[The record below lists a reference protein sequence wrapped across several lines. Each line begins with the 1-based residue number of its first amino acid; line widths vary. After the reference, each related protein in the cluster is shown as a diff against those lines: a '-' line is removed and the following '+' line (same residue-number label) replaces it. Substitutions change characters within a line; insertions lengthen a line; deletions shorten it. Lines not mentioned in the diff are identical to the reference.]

1 MKNIF
6 IVFSFLSII
15 AFLSFTNKT
24 KKYTEISSNQK
35 SKDCDSIE
43 GMEKIICLINAFK
56 ATLSSPQIAN
66 LEIEY
71 TKDNIQIWSN
81 LPAAISPRL
90 GLKIGELSNDQLF
103 AAKALIKEITGSTP
117 NEGWDEIQ
125 QIWMADDFLNTKE
138 PGGKYGAGNFFI
150 AFLGTP
156 SMNGTFEILLTGH
169 HYTIANTYKNGKLAG
184 ATPRFEAVE
193 PFSFV
198 LDGKTYAPISQE
210 RDAMSA
216 LLNSLTEKQS
226 IEAKSTNIFTNIFLK
241 PLNNWEF
248 PEKRTGLQLNGLSSA
263 QKQLVINVIKTY
275 TDDISDNDAHVILAK
290 YLSELNDTYITYSGA
305 KTLSTQNDYF
315 RIDGPHIW
323 IELSVQRG
331 QVLPNEPYHFHS
343 IWRDRESDY
352 GGTRN

>member
-1 MKNIF
+1 MKYSLMVLSF
-6 IVFSFLSII
+6 LFGIVFLT
-15 AFLSFTNKT
+15 FTNKT
-24 KKYTEISSNQK
+24 NKNYETSLNQK
-35 SKDCDSIE
+35 SHDCDAVT
-43 GMEKIICLINAFK
+43 GMEKVICLVNAFK
-56 ATLSSPQIAN
+56 ATLSSSQIPN

-71 TKDNIQIWSN
+71 TKDNIEIWSN

-90 GLKIGELSNDQLF
+90 GLRMGDLSNNQLV

-117 NEGWDEIQ
+117 NEGWDEMQ
-125 QIWMADDFLNTKE
+125 QVWMADDFLNTKE
-138 PGGKYGAGNFFI
+138 PGGKYGAGNYYI
-150 AFLGTP
+150 TFLGTP

-198 LDGKTYAPISQE
+198 WNGKTYAPISQE
-210 RDAMSA
+210 RAAMSA
-216 LLNSLTEKQS
+216 LLNSLTEKQL
-226 IEAKSTNIFTNIFLK
+226 IEAKSPNIFTNILLK

-248 PEKRTGLQLNGLSSA
+248 PEKSTGLQLIGLSPT
-263 QKQLVINVIKTY
+263 QKELVIKVIKTY
-275 TDDISDNDAHVILAK
+275 TEDISDNDASIILSK
-290 YLSELNDTYITYSGA
+290 YISELDSTFIIYSGTKA
-305 KTLSTQNDYF
+305 LATQNDYF

-343 IWRDRESDY
+343 IWRDRKSDY
-352 GGTRN
+352 GGTH